1 MNQDI
6 NRPILAQTNEE
17 LAKRL
22 VAKGLLTEEVIKK
35 ALAISAE
42 THELLVEVIVNLEFL
57 PKRTAYEEQAAI
69 FSVPFVDLEAYTYNP
84 AVVALIDE
92 KMARELEVFPLFS
105 IGDSLTVALTDPSDI
120 TVIDRLTNA
129 L

>member
-22 VAKGLLTEEVIKK
+22 VAKGLLTEEIIKK

-42 THELLVEVIVNLEFL
+42 TRELLVEVIVNLEFL
-57 PKRTAYEEQAAI
+57 PKRTAYEE
-69 FSVPFVDLEAYTYNP
+69 
-84 AVVALIDE
+84 
-92 KMARELEVFPLFS
+92 
-105 IGDSLTVALTDPSDI
+105 
-120 TVIDRLTNA
+120 
-129 L
+129 